1 MACSQSALIFAT
13 SPFQI
18 ATACIGLQFGFERG
32 LEAVLET
39 VHPFHVGASV
49 ISLAPTFLQKSE
61 RAHFAAP
68 PFQIA
73 TACAGLRFGF
83 GIESAGCQK
92 NPGIRFA
99 NTPKSEH
106 KKHGFNTVL
115 RYGNAS

>member
-1 MACSQSALIFAT
+1 MISFSEIVIYSVWIT
-13 SPFQI
+13 
-18 ATACIGLQFGFERG
+18 
-32 LEAVLET
+32 
-39 VHPFHVGASV
+39 HVGASD
-49 ISLAPTFLQKSE
+49 ISLAPTFLEKSE

-83 GIESAGCQK
+83 GAESAGCQK

-115 RYGNAS
+115 